1 MSDVSFE
8 DVLVQ
13 ISKKFGKDTVRY
25 GNKTDDT
32 KHISTG
38 SYSLDYA
45 TGGGIPI
52 GRWSRLYGDFSST
65 KTLTCWR
72 IIANAQK
79 MGMKCAYY
87 NIERQYDKHFVENFG
102 VNIDELLIVEGTT
115 IEETAQKI
123 ESMLPHIDLHVVDSC
138 SGAIPLDELNASIEN
153 WQMGLAARSW
163 GKAVRKINERFDTS
177 KNTIVL
183 IDQIRE
189 NISYTGGYSVPG
201 GKQLDHISSLSL
213 FFKKGKKLYYDK
225 NNSLSLDGT
234 VSKTLSGTSEPD
246 GIEISV
252 KVDKSRVCRPLLSA
266 KMYLDYHS
274 MNIDTDAE
282 LIQFASH
289 FGLVTRSGKW
299 YKLPDGT
306 TVDGKSGLREYIHGN
321 DSIKKE
327 VENIIKYSAKI
338 ALNNNEVD
346 EDMKQKIINT
356 KEI

>member
-1 MSDVSFE
+1 MSDVSLE
-8 DVLVQ
+8 DVLLQ
-13 ISKKFGKDTVRY
+13 ISKKFGK
-25 GNKTDDT
+25 GNVHSGDVADAVQ
-32 KHISTG
+32 HISTG
-38 SYSLDYA
+38 SYSLNYA

-87 NIERQYDKHFVENFG
+87 NIEGQYDKHFVETFG
-102 VNIDELLIVEGTT
+102 VNIEDLIVVEGTT
-115 IEETAQKI
+115 IEETGQKM
-123 ESMLPHIDLHVVDSC
+123 EALLPHVDLHVVDSC
-138 SGAIPLDELNASIEN
+138 SSAIPLDELNASLDD
-153 WQMGLAARSW
+153 WQIGLAPKSW
-163 GKAVRKINERFDTS
+163 GKVVRKINNRLDTS
-177 KNTIVL
+177 RNTIIL
-183 IDQIRE
+183 IDQIRV

-201 GKQLDHISSLSL
+201 GKQLDHVSSLSL
-213 FFKKGKKLYYDK
+213 LFRKGKKLYYDK
-225 NNSLSLDGT
+225 NNNLSLDGA

-274 MNIDTDAE
+274 MQIDTDAE

-306 TVDGKSGLREYIHGN
+306 TVDGKSGLREYIRGN

-338 ALNNNEVD
+338 ALNHDGVS
-346 EDMKQKIINT
+346 EDMRKKIVNT